1 MPQPGPHPA
10 GGRGRPRRESHRY
23 SESHGRLLLALS
35 RRARLWQLA
44 PTTTTAAALW
54 GARCWLAS
62 SGVSPACG
70 LLRSRRTT
78 SLRCCGPNLSEPSQM
93 RINVEPTPRLVEPG
107 PSLAE
112 RSQALVETNP
122 VLIEGGGGDCWS
134 TQAPMWPKL
143 DQSQANWGKFSRTRP
158 KLGLTRPLVAYKA
171 FGTSQACSWSNRGR
185 RRSGRSPE
193 RRAQRE
199 VLSDDLSGRGFP
211 TAAGGEP
218 WESELPP
225 NPSIDLGGH
234 KRHRREAWPVA
245 RRTARGSGKR
255 PRGLARCAANVA
267 PKPLALDHS
276 PLPTTTTESR

>member
-1 MPQPGPHPA
+1 MGRAVLAGFLGCVARLRPSPVSSNDLVALLWPKSVRTKPNEDQCRTHPQVGRTGSKLGRTQPSTGRNQPGVD
-10 GGRGRPRRESHRY
+10 RR
-23 SESHGRLLLALS
+23 
-35 RRARLWQLA
+35 
-44 PTTTTAAALW
+44 
-54 GARCWLAS
+54 
-62 SGVSPACG
+62 
-70 LLRSRRTT
+70 
-78 SLRCCGPNLSEPSQM
+78 
-93 RINVEPTPRLVEPG
+93 
-107 PSLAE
+107 
-112 RSQALVETNP
+112 
-122 VLIEGGGGDCWS
+122 GGGDCWS